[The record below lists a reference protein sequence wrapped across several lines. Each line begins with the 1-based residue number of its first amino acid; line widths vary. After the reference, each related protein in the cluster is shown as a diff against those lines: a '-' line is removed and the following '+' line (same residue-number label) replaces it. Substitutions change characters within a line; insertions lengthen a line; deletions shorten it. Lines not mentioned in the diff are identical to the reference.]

1 MNKND
6 FNISIEKND
15 FINFSNYIQK
25 VGRQN
30 LNKYKGY
37 DILKSNLDVSKLY
50 IDEFKVIPEEIF
62 NNMVKYKL
70 VELLEENIYSL
81 TDLGLVIITNTFHK
95 KEINALF
102 SEEIIKYF
110 DDKSILQLKYMYE
123 DISQRKIISS
133 VEEYDRIKKYRW
145 FKQLP
150 NIFYSYYN
158 CNECKRFLRKYGDL
172 YIHYNNSII
181 PIFWTYDDSDE
192 DFNNLPIYLRRIIK
206 VIHNQ
211 ITLNIPT
218 HTKFTTNKNILGIHD
233 SNGWDHLHFIV
244 EPDDSFYKKK
254 EYS

>member
-37 DILKSNLDVSKLY
+37 DVFKSDVDVSKLY
-50 IDEFKVIPEEIF
+50 INEFKVIPEEIF

-81 TDLGLVIITNTFHK
+81 TDLGLVVITNTFHK

-158 CNECKRFLRKYGDL
+158 CNEC
-172 YIHYNNSII
+172 S
-181 PIFWTYDDSDE
+181 
-192 DFNNLPIYLRRIIK
+192 
-206 VIHNQ
+206 
-211 ITLNIPT
+211 
-218 HTKFTTNKNILGIHD
+218 KF
-233 SNGWDHLHFIV
+233 SVCW
-244 EPDDSFYKKK
+244 
-254 EYS
+254 YS